1 MNDSQGAYIVACGTM
16 LKGETNPE
24 YAKRAAG
31 PAEESGLSLIAGG
44 LVGHKVEVL
53 EGALPEGTQFMAIER
68 FPSMESLQSFWHS
81 DGYQSAIPLRRE
93 SVKMHFIVA
102 LEGQSPEEMSA
113 ELKQAREHSE

>member
-53 EGALPEGTQFMAIER
+53 VRSYPLFFSHYFNLPFIIDELRTVLGDKKRHLLKIER
-68 FPSMESLQSFWHS
+68 YSQFLVRYRFH
-81 DGYQSAIPLRRE
+81 
-93 SVKMHFIVA
+93 
-102 LEGQSPEEMSA
+102 
-113 ELKQAREHSE
+113 